1 MIFDIQ
7 RFVIYGTAGRDT
19 IRNSQSAN
27 AIYAYSGN
35 DSIYNNYSAATIY
48 AGDGNDTVQNQSM
61 GYRSYI
67 AGGNGSDYIYG
78 FFVNSTLDG
87 GAGNDTFYLRQG
99 DGYGSYTTIIGGTG
113 NDTIRADGG
122 NQRVY
127 FYEEGD
133 GDDVIYSARSR
144 DTLYIG
150 DGTYTTARSGNDFVV
165 SVGKGSVTF
174 KNISSM
180 NIVGGEEE
188 DEPSTVGV
196 NLRNTKSNVS
206 LTGAAGNDTIYNSGK
221 YVTITAGDGDDSIYS
236 SNNSYNGAFVTI
248 NAGSGNDTITGRF
261 GGSSVSAGAGND
273 RISMSGDVDLATI
286 NPGAGNDTVYMDNYD
301 GFNVYQYSAGDGNDV
316 IYYLSSNDTLHVV
329 SGSISGSS
337 VSGSDVILS
346 AGTGSLTLKNA
357 LNQYVW
363 LKTGTGAAVRT
374 KFKSPDEGVYL
385 TNFTSYVSLTGAT
398 SDNDTIYNTGS
409 YVTIDAGGGDDRIYN
424 VQNNYSYINAGEGD
438 DYISLLSGGVTV
450 SAGAGDDTVYANSN
464 AYRGV
469 LLLYENGDGNDII
482 YGASSYTTLDL
493 ADNSYTTTK
502 SGNDLIVSVEGG
514 ALTFKNTSSVKI
526 LDPNSGVYISNTKSN
541 TVISATSNADTIY
554 NSGKYVRITTGSG
567 DDSIYNYATTRNSR
581 YITVDAGAGND
592 TISGRY
598 GSSSISA
605 GAGNDVIDLSEGD
618 VDGATINGGEG
629 NDLIYNDDYDGYNV
643 FQYKTGDGND
653 TIIGFT
659 KNDTLKI
666 TGSYTT
672 VWSGDDLI
680 YNVGTGSIILKDYVP
695 SGENIFNST
704 KNKNVSG
711 TNYNDTIENAAGGAK
726 IYAGAGDDSIYNSVN
741 NEYTINGSYGYVT
754 IDGGAG
760 NDTIYSDDPYVSISG
775 GADADT
781 ISLYGSWKGIT
792 VNGGT
797 GDDAVYAE
805 DSDGILYQYKTGD
818 GKDTIYGFTS
828 FDTLKITGSYTTVK
842 SGDDLIYNVGT
853 GSVRLKDYA
862 PVSGIITNSKSDTI
876 ITGTDANDTVYN
888 SGRRVTIS
896 TGAGN
901 DSIHHDYDEF
911 YGSYVTIDAGAG
923 NDTITGVLGDSSIY
937 GGAGNDVIDISEGD
951 VDYATINGGTG
962 DDLIYNDD
970 YDGYNVFQYKT
981 GDGNDTIIGFTKND
995 TLKITG
1001 SYTTVKSGDDLIYN
1015 VGAGSVRL
1023 KDYAPSGV
1031 NIINSTSHRTITGTS
1046 YNDTIRNIYD
1056 GGGDYVSISAGA
1068 GNDTIYNDYGWYI
1081 TIDAGAGNDTV
1092 TSYLGVSNSINAGD
1106 GNDVISLR
1114 FNEGSSTIRAGKG
1127 NDTIYGDTVE
1137 SYGVIYQYFSGDGD
1151 DVIYNFHS
1159 NDTITGATYTS
1170 AKSGSNIVL
1179 SMNGGGKV
1187 TLVGASAAPANI
1199 FTEGNDSYT
1208 NTTAATV
1215 LNALAGNDT
1224 IVNNANRVTINA
1236 GEGADRVTNTG
1247 ISIAAYGG
1255 DGDDSFYN
1263 DNGDYAY
1270 VELGAGNDSFY
1281 ADNNDNVRVY
1291 GGDGSDTIKGSFY
1304 TSIIYGG
1311 AGADFVSVPHGMNT
1325 IDGGDGNDTLIA
1337 SGGSISGG
1345 AGNDR
1350 ISLSGSSPYT
1360 RIVKGGTGNDTLYG
1374 IKNGAS
1380 VPGIRYEYAYG
1391 DGSDI
1396 IYNYSSYDT
1405 VSIAGA
1411 SQYSRVTVGS
1421 NVLLNVMGSGVIT
1434 LSGAKNSTVNVV
1446 GGSLVADTGT
1456 GVEITNST
1464 SGRTLTGTYYNDT
1477 ISNVYSSGG
1486 DSVLIDAGDGDDEIS
1501 NDWGYEVTIDAGA
1514 GDDTIT
1520 VTKASSNSVNA
1531 GAGDDLISISASQG
1545 LVVIRGGEGNDTIYG
1560 DSTAHVY
1567 QYANGDGEDILYGYN
1582 ARDTVTITGGD
1593 WTSATVGNDVII
1605 SISDSNSTVETGA
1618 ITLSGAKGKA
1628 INVYGETAEE
1638 TDTGTGTSTVPSGS
1652 QQQVIQTFM
1661 GVLDTVNSD
1670 GINRLNQAVSV
1681 ASGGYFA
1688 NMNAAINQM
1697 VDDCRNASSAN
1708 DFLLNYCGI
1717 NLSNAD
1723 TGAIT
1728 GADAGGSATK
1738 TASSVVP
1745 ESGSVNSFTGS
1756 SFTTN
1761 GLTVQLASV
1770 NYWGDPTAISYS
1782 ALTTDRQRYVWQ
1794 ALQTWWAQAA
1804 LNLNA
1809 QSYGSNYGFGANS
1822 SATVNKLYFGFERE
1836 NSGTMATTYFNTN
1849 SSGNVDE
1856 LAMTVNMS
1864 NYDSLIIGNSDGRNS
1879 GSDDYYLD
1887 RVLSHEFTHAVMAA
1901 NIRYFNG
1908 LPDFIAEGMAELT
1921 HGVDD
1926 DRADE
1931 ILNLAGSP
1939 TALRSAL
1946 SLSYGNYNSYAG
1958 GYMFLRYLAKQSVDN
1973 SGVGASENMAGYV
1986 ASSNSAGR
1994 TNVTVQRGVNISGA
2008 VLTVA
2013 NNFDGEAI
2021 DLSSYSSSVTKVNAS
2036 ATSGGVMI
2044 IGSTRANSITG
2055 GGGSDTV
2062 SGNLGNDTL
2071 SGGAGSDVIH
2081 GDAGNDKILGDA
2093 GNDTLSGGY
2102 GNDTLTGGAGSDVFI
2117 HMAGNDWITD
2127 YAAGQDKIRLVEED
2141 IISASVS
2148 GSNVVLNTTNGAI
2161 TVKGG
2166 KNKQLT
2172 VIDRNGVETAS
2183 IYPINTLPGGISVSG
2198 AVLTASSEFTG
2209 EAIDLADYASAVT
2222 KVNAANLTRGVS
2234 LVGSAAANSL
2244 KGGSGND
2251 TLAGGAGNDT
2261 LIGGAGSDV
2270 FLYESGNDVI
2280 TDYAQGQD
2288 KIKLV
2293 SGGITGSSVSGS
2305 NVVLQ
2310 IGSGKVTVKGG
2321 KNKQLTVIDA
2331 SGKET
2336 TQIYGSAASG
2346 RSALWFTEDDTNF
2359 LGGENNLD
2367 AISAEKY
2374 SVTEIETGSGFEQL
2388 AQGDS
2393 LSAAV
2398 TFAKAK

>member
-1 MIFDIQ
+1 M
-7 RFVIYGTAGRDT
+7 
-19 IRNSQSAN
+19 
-27 AIYAYSGN
+27 
-35 DSIYNNYSAATIY
+35 
-48 AGDGNDTVQNQSM
+48 
-61 GYRSYI
+61 
-67 AGGNGSDYIYG
+67 
-78 FFVNSTLDG
+78 
-87 GAGNDTFYLRQG
+87 
-99 DGYGSYTTIIGGTG
+99 
-113 NDTIRADGG
+113 
-122 NQRVY
+122 
-127 FYEEGD
+127 
-133 GDDVIYSARSR
+133 
-144 DTLYIG
+144 
-150 DGTYTTARSGNDFVV
+150 
-165 SVGKGSVTF
+165 
-174 KNISSM
+174 
-180 NIVGGEEE
+180 
-188 DEPSTVGV
+188 
-196 NLRNTKSNVS
+196 
-206 LTGAAGNDTIYNSGK
+206 
-221 YVTITAGDGDDSIYS
+221 
-236 SNNSYNGAFVTI
+236 
-248 NAGSGNDTITGRF
+248 
-261 GGSSVSAGAGND
+261 
-273 RISMSGDVDLATI
+273 
-286 NPGAGNDTVYMDNYD
+286 
-301 GFNVYQYSAGDGNDV
+301 
-316 IYYLSSNDTLHVV
+316 
-329 SGSISGSS
+329 
-337 VSGSDVILS
+337 
-346 AGTGSLTLKNA
+346 
-357 LNQYVW
+357 
-363 LKTGTGAAVRT
+363 
-374 KFKSPDEGVYL
+374 
-385 TNFTSYVSLTGAT
+385 
-398 SDNDTIYNTGS
+398 
-409 YVTIDAGGGDDRIYN
+409 
-424 VQNNYSYINAGEGD
+424 
-438 DYISLLSGGVTV
+438 
-450 SAGAGDDTVYANSN
+450 
-464 AYRGV
+464 
-469 LLLYENGDGNDII
+469 
-482 YGASSYTTLDL
+482 
-493 ADNSYTTTK
+493 
-502 SGNDLIVSVEGG
+502 
-514 ALTFKNTSSVKI
+514 
-526 LDPNSGVYISNTKSN
+526 
-541 TVISATSNADTIY
+541 
-554 NSGKYVRITTGSG
+554 
-567 DDSIYNYATTRNSR
+567 
-581 YITVDAGAGND
+581 
-592 TISGRY
+592 
-598 GSSSISA
+598 
-605 GAGNDVIDLSEGD
+605 
-618 VDGATINGGEG
+618 
-629 NDLIYNDDYDGYNV
+629 
-643 FQYKTGDGND
+643 
-653 TIIGFT
+653 
-659 KNDTLKI
+659 
-666 TGSYTT
+666 
-672 VWSGDDLI
+672 
-680 YNVGTGSIILKDYVP
+680 
-695 SGENIFNST
+695 
-704 KNKNVSG
+704 
-711 TNYNDTIENAAGGAK
+711 
-726 IYAGAGDDSIYNSVN
+726 
-741 NEYTINGSYGYVT
+741 
-754 IDGGAG
+754 
-760 NDTIYSDDPYVSISG
+760 
-775 GADADT
+775 
-781 ISLYGSWKGIT
+781 
-792 VNGGT
+792 NGGT

-951 VDYATINGGTG
+951 VDYATIN
-962 DDLIYNDD
+962 
-970 YDGYNVFQYKT
+970 GYNVFQYKT